1 MILVREIFSNR
12 TASLTTMNPTR
23 QSGFQLVPQIDG
35 SGL

>member
-1 MILVREIFSNR
+1 MIPVREIFSNR

>member
-1 MILVREIFSNR
+1 MILVREILSNR

-23 QSGFQLVPQIDG
+23 QGSFQLVPQIDG